1 MPIERFK
8 DVDVNGRKFRVGR
21 VLSDIGVWIMLQ
33 IEGRKTS
40 DPDVYAKIKNHLFN
54 LCSSCEDIDG
64 TVIPRRV
71 YADGKWLIPELEL
84 DYDAETVKEIFE
96 ASMEF
101 NFGGFFE
108 KLLAKA
114 KAALEASSDTGQ

>member
-8 DVDVNGRKFRVGR
+8 EIQLNGQTFRVGR
-21 VLSDIGVWIMLQ
+21 VPSDVGVWIMLQ

-40 DPDVYAKIKNHLFN
+40 DQEVYAKIKNHLFN
-54 LCSSCEDIDG
+54 LCSYCEEIDG
-64 TVIPRRV
+64 SVIPKRI
-71 YADGKWLIPELEL
+71 YADGKWLVPQLEL